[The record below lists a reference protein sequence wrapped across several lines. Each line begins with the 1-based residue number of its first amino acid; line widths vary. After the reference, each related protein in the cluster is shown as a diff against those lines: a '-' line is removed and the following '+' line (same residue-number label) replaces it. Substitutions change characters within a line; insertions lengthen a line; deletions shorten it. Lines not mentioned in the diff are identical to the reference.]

1 MKKVYGYVRLSPKE
15 QSENNNLTKLAEA
28 GVPESLIYTDKI
40 SNTNSD
46 CAAFKR
52 LVKKLNPGDLLFVA
66 GLDQLGKNCD
76 EVKEHWQIVTKD
88 CNCDLVV
95 LDTPVLDTRLGE
107 TIKDVVIEAFDAFS
121 KIKRN
126 YARQRQA
133 EGIAVAKVNDVS
145 FGRRSKPIPDNFS
158 SIAEQYDKKLISTQ
172 NAAELLNVDR
182 KTFLKWYRS
191 RNETAPQA
199 RRTADTRESSAGI

>member
-1 MKKVYGYVRLSPKE
+1 MKKVYGYIRLSPKE
-15 QSENNNLTKLAEA
+15 QSENNYSTKLAEA

-52 LVKKLNPGDLLFVA
+52 LVKKLNPGDLLFVT
-66 GLDQLGKNCD
+66 GLNQLGKNCD
-76 EVKEHWQIVTKD
+76 EVKEHWRIVTKD

-133 EGIAVAKVNDVS
+133 EGIAVARVNDVT
-145 FGRRSKPIPDNFS
+145 FGRRSMPIPK
-158 SIAEQYDKKLISTQ
+158 EYDAVAGMYGNDLISARE
-172 NAAELLNVDR
+172 AARRLNVSVS
-182 KTFLKWYRS
+182 TFLKWYRGGS
-191 RNETAPQA
+191 VSTQSTNSE
-199 RRTADTRESSAGI
+199 RT